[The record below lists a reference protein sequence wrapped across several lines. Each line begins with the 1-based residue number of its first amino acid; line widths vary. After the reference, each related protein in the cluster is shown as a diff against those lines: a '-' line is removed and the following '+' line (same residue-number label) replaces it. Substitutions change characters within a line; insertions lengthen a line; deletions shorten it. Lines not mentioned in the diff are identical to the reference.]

1 MRLGTVADLAQA
13 IGFDPGVRTPELQ
26 GAVEAATQN
35 VIASLGT
42 ELDRAAVVDQFYI
55 LPSGSLPVGNEYRT
69 RLALSRGFVD
79 GPVVLTYG
87 PLLTDISLGIDNTSV
102 VVNAEKGEIVIT
114 GPDLRGQYMEAS
126 YTAGF
131 EPDANDSDV
140 YGGVPEWL
148 TEIATLA
155 AMMALDANTP
165 DVRFE
170 KGDQG
175 LSSARNLQR
184 QIQTRISTK
193 ARFFPSATHPL

>member
-1 MRLGTVADLAQA
+1 
-13 IGFDPGVRTPELQ
+13 
-26 GAVEAATQN
+26 
-35 VIASLGT
+35 
-42 ELDRAAVVDQFYI
+42 
-55 LPSGSLPVGNEYRT
+55 
-69 RLALSRGFVD
+69 LSRGFVD